1 MVKPLILMIFERVG
15 VLHRFSVLTPMYC
28 FFVPSSC
35 CITPTHPPVNFLHL
49 FTILEPCSSVYLYTE
64 IAGNRKVTFFTCL
77 LKESFLLVH
86 PHRPI
91 LGQSACVLTG
101 KVHVPSE
108 SWFLRVLHVENDQ
121 AATTSP
127 ADLVFH
133 GRKSGYPDRKE
144 ASGLS
149 TYWR

>member
-1 MVKPLILMIFERVG
+1 MVKPLILVIFERVG

-49 FTILEPCSSVYLYTE
+49 FTTLEPCSSVSRARW
-64 IAGNRKVTFFTCL
+64 AGNKKVNFFTCL

-91 LGQSACVLTG
+91 FSQSACVLTS
-101 KVHVPSE
+101 KVHVLSE
-108 SWFLRVLHVENDQ
+108 SWFLRVLHVENYQ
-121 AATTSP
+121 AATISP

-133 GRKSGYPDRKE
+133 GKKSGYTHRKK
-144 ASGLS
+144 ANGLS
-149 TYWR
+149 TYWK